1 MGSVSLKN
9 PNTLLPLGKQNH
21 FLPFLMNIFPVFPLY
36 RFKIIS
42 ESRPNQGHLVIL
54 IETATN

>member
-9 PNTLLPLGKQNH
+9 PNTLLPLGKQNR

-36 RFKIIS
+36 RFKII
-42 ESRPNQGHLVIL
+42 
-54 IETATN
+54 